1 MFGHRRSYNGSAYDF
16 FHTGLDY
23 CGTIGVDIYASAA
36 GRVVLSEELIVLGNV
51 TVIDHGWGVF
61 SAYAHQSEVFVQVG
75 DWVEKGQLI
84 GLVGETGRVSGPH
97 LHWEVIVGGVQVDPL
112 QWLAREFP

>member
-1 MFGHRRSYNGSAYDF
+1 
-16 FHTGLDY
+16 
-23 CGTIGVDIYASAA
+23 
-36 GRVVLSEELIVLGNV
+36 
-51 TVIDHGWGVF
+51 VIDHGWGVYT
-61 SAYAHQSEVFVQVG
+61 AYGHQSEILVQVG
-75 DWVEKGQLI
+75 DQVQKGQLI